1 MNKEIQLNGHKV
13 EICDS
18 GSGSIDPWTGKKADE
33 LGVSLVGTSDM
44 ASFMRVDEET
54 IYKLPHYGYPVYEL
68 ISNGTISSYSDLLS
82 WCDKNIRENDKFSY
96 SKSVADLL
104 RIKRRKDMQERQM
117 TEVKQVIVV
126 RKDLGMRK
134 GKLVAQGSHASL
146 GSLLKFFTKRERYGG
161 SIEYSTLFK
170 PGSALDKWLN
180 GIFTKICVYV
190 NSEQELLDLDKKC
203 EELEIPHALI
213 TDAGLTEFH
222 GVPTITCLGIGPW
235 DSGEIDKI
243 TGNLPLL

>member
-1 MNKEIQLNGHKV
+1 MKNEIQLEGHKI
-13 EICDS
+13 EFCDS

-44 ASFMRVDEET
+44 ASFMRIDEET
-54 IYKLPHYGYPVYEL
+54 IYKLPQFGYPLVEL
-68 ISNGTISSYSDLLS
+68 ISNGTIASYSDLLS
-82 WCDKNIRENDKFSY
+82 WCDKNTGKNDKFSY
-96 SKSVADLL
+96 SESVNDLL
-104 RIKRRKDMQERQM
+104 KLRKRKDMQEKQM
-117 TEVKQVIVV
+117 TNVKQVIVM

-146 GSLLKFFTKRERYGG
+146 GSLLKFFSTKERCTG
-161 SIEYSTLFK
+161 SIECFAFFK

-222 GVPTITCLGIGPW
+222 GVPTKTCLGIGPW
-235 DSGEIDKI
+235 ESSEIDKV